1 MGMIASGIENKNVFK
16 FFLFVWIISLPFKNA
31 VYQVSVILLV
41 LFFLTHLFKTRNFSI
56 LLENLKETVSLTIG
70 FSLIISVM
78 LLSNLLN
85 LEYLDKKSWH
95 LIYMFVIRYGLV
107 FVILAYFYR
116 LEYFNKK
123 ELIFGLFAS
132 FLLLASTG
140 IYEVINTPDVIFGTG
155 ITGTLDNRNAFGLFM
170 GMGFVLSLLIMQYKR
185 NLGII
190 LILVFSFLMIFS
202 FSRSSWVASVSSSLI
217 FFIINYKKVR
227 LNHFIY
233 LFIFLGFLLALYFS
247 FDSFQERFAQLLQG
261 NSSLRTTI
269 WTHTIVLIKE
279 ELVFGYGLDS
289 WQNLS
294 DPYLKEFPD
303 PHNMVLE
310 ILTYTGLVGL
320 IACFFAIGVIL
331 YKIFKDRN
339 FVLLAVASYFL
350 VVTQFDFGAFY
361 SKELLSFL
369 TIFVFFVYS
378 NSFKQIR

>member
-123 ELIFGLFAS
+123 ELIIGLFAS